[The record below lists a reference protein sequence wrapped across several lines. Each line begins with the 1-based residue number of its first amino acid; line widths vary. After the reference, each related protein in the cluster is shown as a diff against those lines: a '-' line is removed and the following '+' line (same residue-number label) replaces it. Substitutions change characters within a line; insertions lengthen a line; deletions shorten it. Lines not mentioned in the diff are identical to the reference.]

1 VPLTKNDRRQNR
13 DKGLAA
19 CALALWPPFG
29 DDPLMNRRKINE
41 QRRALAENTAKL
53 ADPLVPEDAGRLI
66 AAWNDAR
73 ARRMPMLFAPTI
85 AAALSAR
92 HHFLWVH
99 CPACRAVRDVDL
111 RTVKCNHD
119 SAVTALAPEIACGS
133 CRSKAIFPQELLRLS
148 KTSVVEAVRKVCA
161 RRVPE

>member
-1 VPLTKNDRRQNR
+1 
-13 DKGLAA
+13 
-19 CALALWPPFG
+19 
-29 DDPLMNRRKINE
+29 MNRRKIDN
-41 QRRALAENTAKL
+41 QRRAAAEGAVKL
-53 ADPLVPEDAGRLI
+53 ADPVVPEEAGRLI

-111 RTVKCNHD
+111 RTLNCNHD
-119 SAVTALAPEIACGS
+119 STVTALTSEIACGS
-133 CRSKAIFPQELLRLS
+133 CKSKAIFPQELLHLS
-148 KTSVVEAVRKVCA
+148 KTSIVEAVRKVCT
-161 RRVPE
+161 RRVLE